1 MKLKKESGML
11 TLIFADDT
19 VQYREKIHPA
29 GSIACMAMN
38 TSKETLDASLPL
50 CKRIAK
56 VNTMISTEVV
66 NQADMNDARLA
77 AHALLKLIS
86 QREPFIF
93 LGMAEWGKRLDRAFT
108 ADAFKGILLFGVAML
123 NGQMNEEVKE
133 QFRSTAD
140 LMALAPVLANYYDA
154 LTLLQEHI
162 APFAESLDMK
172 NMPRTKEAYLSQF
185 RQSFPE
191 EFTLGDG
198 SDSWMSLAN
207 VSVQYTA
214 GMSADDEHMQM
225 QKHMHFVSLGGM
237 LRADF
242 YEGLAVG
249 HAPKRCAICGRWFLT
264 TDARRTKY
272 CNDICPTDPK
282 GRKCRVIGNMRG
294 RAERELAADHPLN
307 KPYDRR
313 MNTIDQCLKRGTLAP
328 ELADMMKKLAKDK
341 KQRAKAD
348 LSYANGSYQREMKQD
363 ALKAEAQRIL
373 A

>member
-1 MKLKKESGML
+1 MKQKKESGML
-11 TLIFADDT
+11 TLIFADNT
-19 VQYREKIHPA
+19 VQYREKIHPS

-56 VNTMISTEVV
+56 VNTMISTDDV
-66 NQADMNDARLA
+66 NPADINDARLA
-77 AHALLKLIS
+77 AHSLLKLIS
-86 QREPFIF
+86 QQEPFVF
-93 LGMAEWGKRLDRAFT
+93 LDMAEWGQRLDKAFT
-108 ADAFKGILLFGVAML
+108 VDAFKGILTFGVAML
-123 NGQMNEEVKE
+123 NGRVNEEAKKR
-133 QFRSTAD
+133 FRPIAD
-140 LMALAPVLANYYDA
+140 LMALAPILANYYDA
-154 LTLLQEHI
+154 FTLLQEHI

-172 NMPRTKEAYLSQF
+172 DMPRTKEAYLSQF

-214 GMSADDEHMQM
+214 GMSADDGHMQM

-242 YEGLAVG
+242 FEGLAVG
-249 HAPKRCAICGRWFLT
+249 HAPKRCAVCGRWFLT

-272 CNDICPTDPK
+272 CNDICPTDSK

-307 KPYDRR
+307 KPYARR
-313 MNTIDQCLKRGTLAP
+313 MNTIDQCLKRGTLDP
-328 ELADMMKKLAKDK
+328 KLADMMKKLAKDK

-348 LSYANGSYQREMKQD
+348 LSYANGSYLREMEQD